1 MTNIYIFVK
10 IIYIFKDLMDHSE
23 IKILIVDDEVNS
35 TILLKKVLE
44 KKGFFPETE
53 NDSKT
58 ALGRI
63 ENEEFDIVISD
74 LQMPD
79 ISGTELLRAKK
90 PDTLF
95 IMITGFGSID
105 SAVESMKLGA
115 FDYIG
120 KPFNLEEFILKFD
133 KAVENINLYKK
144 VENLRQQVDETS
156 SFSSIIGK
164 SRKMLNVFDLIK
176 NVSRTDTNVLIEG
189 QSGTGKELVARAI
202 HHNSPRAEGPF
213 IAINCSAIPDN
224 LLESELFGHTKGA
237 YTGAVDAQKGVF
249 ELAHG
254 GTLLLDEIAE
264 MPFALQSKLLRV
276 IETWEIKPLGSDK
289 VKKIDVRLLSA
300 TNRNITELISEK
312 KFREDLFYRIA
323 TVTISLPPLDQRK
336 DDIPLLADHFVKKIS
351 AKMNRQFILKGDAI
365 EALTRHHW
373 QGNVRELE
381 NVIER
386 AMISGDSDI
395 LARHSFKFL
404 AAGNEG
410 NDELTM
416 GGNLE
421 LKDLEKVH
429 IRKVLEENGWNKLQA
444 ARILGIDRKT
454 LYKKIKEYELE

>member
-1 MTNIYIFVK
+1 MSNE
-10 IIYIFKDLMDHSE
+10 D
-23 IKILIVDDEVNS
+23 IKILVVDDEVNS

-44 KKGFFPETE
+44 KKGYDALTE
-53 NDSKT
+53 NDSK
-58 ALGRI
+58 AAMQLV
-63 ENEEFDIVISD
+63 EEGDFDIIISD

-79 ISGTELLRAKK
+79 VSGLDLLRAKK
-90 PDTLF
+90 DDTLF

-105 SAVESMKLGA
+105 SAVEAMKLGA

-120 KPFNLEEFILKFD
+120 KPFNLDEFILKFD
-133 KAVENINLYKK
+133 KAVENIRLNSQ
-144 VENLRQQVDETS
+144 VETLRSQLDENS

-164 SRKMLNVFDLIK
+164 SRKMLHVFDMIK
-176 NVSRTDTNVLIEG
+176 NVARTDANVLIEG
-189 QSGTGKELVARAI
+189 QSGTGKELVAKAI
-202 HHNSPRAEGPF
+202 HYNSSRAAGPF

-237 YTGAVDAQKGVF
+237 YTGAVEAQKGVF

-264 MPFALQSKLLRV
+264 MPFNLQSKLLRV

-289 VKKIDVRLLSA
+289 VKKVDVRLLSA
-300 TNRNITELISEK
+300 TNRVIKEMIDEK

-323 TVTISLPPLDQRK
+323 TVSISLPSLNERK
-336 DDIPLLADHFVKKIS
+336 DDIPILADHFIKKIS
-351 AKMNRQFILKGDAI
+351 AKMNKNVALKGDAI
-365 EALTRHHW
+365 EVLTNHSW
-373 QGNVRELE
+373 PGNVRELE

-386 AMISGDSDI
+386 AVISSDTDM
-395 LARHSFKFL
+395 LGRHNFKFL
-404 AAGNEG
+404 VSNG
-410 NDELTM
+410 NDIENITP

-444 ARILGIDRKT
+444 AKILGIDRKT

>member
-1 MTNIYIFVK
+1 M
-10 IIYIFKDLMDHSE
+10 SPEE
-23 IKILIVDDEVNS
+23 IKILVVDDEVNS

-44 KKGFFPETE
+44 KKGYAAVTE
-53 NDSKT
+53 NDSKA
-58 ALGRI
+58 ALELVGR
-63 ENEEFDIVISD
+63 EDFDIIISD

-79 ISGTELLRAKK
+79 VSGIDLLKAKK
-90 PDTLF
+90 EDTLF

-105 SAVESMKLGA
+105 SAVEAMKLGA

-133 KAVENINLYKK
+133 KAVDNIRLNTQ
-144 VENLRQQVDETS
+144 VANLRSQVDESS

-164 SRKMLNVFDLIK
+164 SRKMLYVFDMIK
-176 NVSRTDTNVLIEG
+176 NVSRTDANVFIEG
-189 QSGTGKELVARAI
+189 LSGTGKELVAKAI
-202 HHNSPRAEGPF
+202 HYNSSRSGGPF

-237 YTGAVDAQKGVF
+237 YTGAIEAQKGVF

-264 MPFALQSKLLRV
+264 MPYNLQSKLLRV

-300 TNRNITELISEK
+300 TNRTIKEMIDEK

-323 TVTISLPPLDQRK
+323 TVTISLPSLDDRR
-336 DDIPLLADHFVKKIS
+336 DDIPLLADHFIKKIS
-351 AKMNRQFILKGDAI
+351 AKMNRHISLKGDAI

-381 NVIER
+381 SVIER
-386 AMISGDSDI
+386 AVISSDTDMLGKHNFRFLVSNGNNDDSI
-395 LARHSFKFL
+395 S
-404 AAGNEG
+404 
-410 NDELTM
+410 T

-429 IRKVLEENGWNKLQA
+429 IRKVLEENGWNKLQVA
-444 ARILGIDRKT
+444 KILGIDRKT

>member
-1 MTNIYIFVK
+1 
-10 IIYIFKDLMDHSE
+10 
-23 IKILIVDDEVNS
+23 
-35 TILLKKVLE
+35 
-44 KKGFFPETE
+44 
-53 NDSKT
+53 
-58 ALGRI
+58 
-63 ENEEFDIVISD
+63 
-74 LQMPD
+74 
-79 ISGTELLRAKK
+79 
-90 PDTLF
+90 
-95 IMITGFGSID
+95 
-105 SAVESMKLGA
+105 MK
-115 FDYIG
+115 
-120 KPFNLEEFILKFD
+120 
-133 KAVENINLYKK
+133 
-144 VENLRQQVDETS
+144 
-156 SFSSIIGK
+156 
-164 SRKMLNVFDLIK
+164 
-176 NVSRTDTNVLIEG
+176 
-189 QSGTGKELVARAI
+189 
-202 HHNSPRAEGPF
+202 
-213 IAINCSAIPDN
+213 
-224 LLESELFGHTKGA
+224 
-237 YTGAVDAQKGVF
+237 
-249 ELAHG
+249 
-254 GTLLLDEIAE
+254 
-264 MPFALQSKLLRV
+264 
-276 IETWEIKPLGSDK
+276 
-289 VKKIDVRLLSA
+289 
-300 TNRNITELISEK
+300 K

-404 AAGNEG
+404 AAGNDG